1 MRRKGMTLIHH
12 PMVIKIRSGKLE
24 RQKLMTRTSTVVK
37 RSIKKRRNRKRV
49 MKALLLHLVVV
60 KRNHR

>member
-12 PMVIKIRSGKLE
+12 PMVIKIRSGKRE

-37 RSIKKRRNRKRV
+37 RSIKKRRNKKRV

>member
-12 PMVIKIRSGKLE
+12 PMVIKIRSEKRE